1 MYVCMNDPG
10 NECMCVKMIQ
20 GMSERVY
27 IIQGMC
33 MNDPGNECMCV

>member
-10 NECMCVKMIQ
+10 NECMCVYYP
-20 GMSERVY
+20 GYV
-27 IIQGMC
+27 C